1 MKKLFTVLI
10 IVLIAFNSKATIHTI
25 QVWNGYYQFLPA
37 SLTIQ
42 LGDTLQWTPLDPPTM
57 VHTITSA
64 IIPSGA
70 ATFDYTW
77 QLPADTFFQYIPQ
90 IAGLYEY
97 ECTPHIAWNMLGTIT
112 VIGGTTA
119 VTENKTSTFIIYPN
133 PASNYIHFN
142 TLNTIERY
150 IIHDANGAILL
161 SGNTEDKINISTLKN
176 GMYFIKILG
185 DKPKLIKI
193 IKQ

>member
-1 MKKLFTVLI
+1 MKKLFTVII

-112 VIGGTTA
+112 VIGGTTV
-119 VTENKTSTFIIYPN
+119 VTENKTNTFIIYPN

-150 IIHDANGAILL
+150 TIHAANGAILL
-161 SGNTEDKINISTLKN
+161 SGNTEGKINISTLKN
-176 GMYFIKILG
+176 GVYFMKILG
-185 DKPKLIKI
+185 NKPKLIKI

>member
-119 VTENKTSTFIIYPN
+119 VTENKTNTFIIYPN

>member
-37 SLTIQ
+37 SFTIQ
-42 LGDTLQWTPLDPPTM
+42 LGDTIQWLPLDQPTM
-57 VHTITSA
+57 VHTITSTS
-64 IIPSGA
+64 IPSGA

-77 QLPADTFFQYIPQ
+77 QAPADTFFQYIPQ
-90 IAGLYEY
+90 VSGFYEY
-97 ECTPHIAWNMLGTIT
+97 ECTPHIAFGMTGNFT
-112 VIGGTTA
+112 VNGGTTDI
-119 VTENKTSTFIIYPN
+119 TENKTTTSLIYPN
-133 PASNYIHFN
+133 PASNFIHFN
-142 TLNTIERY
+142 ALNTIEEY
-150 IIHDANGAILL
+150 TIHAANGAILL
-161 SGNTEDKINISTLKN
+161 SGNTEDKINISTFKN
-176 GMYFIKILG
+176 GMYFIEILG

>member
-37 SLTIQ
+37 SFTIQ
-42 LGDTLQWTPLDPPTM
+42 LGDTIQWLPLDQPTM

-64 IIPSGA
+64 SIPSGA

-77 QLPADTFFQYIPQ
+77 QAPADTFFQYIAQ
-90 IAGLYEY
+90 IAGIYEY
-97 ECTPHIAWNMLGTIT
+97 ECTPHVAMNMIGNFT
-112 VIGGTTA
+112 VTGGINSINEA
-119 VTENKTSTFIIYPN
+119 KINPLIYPN
-133 PASNYIHFN
+133 PTRDFIHFN
-142 TLNTIERY
+142 TLNTIEKY
-150 IIHDANGAILL
+150 TIHAANGAILL
-161 SGNTEDKINISTLKN
+161 FGNTEDKINISTLKN
-176 GMYFIKILG
+176 GIYFMKILG

-193 IKQ
+193 IKK

>member
-1 MKKLFTVLI
+1 MKKIFILF
-10 IVLIAFNSKATIHTI
+10 IVILVAFNSKATIHTI

-37 SLTIQ
+37 NLTIQ
-42 LGDTLQWTPLDPPTM
+42 LGDTIQWTPLDSPSEM
-57 VHTITSA
+57 HTITSTN
-64 IIPSGA
+64 IPASA
-70 ATFDYTW
+70 ATFDQIW

-90 IAGLYEY
+90 IGGIYEY
-97 ECTPHIAWNMLGTIT
+97 ECTPHVAMNMIGTIT
-112 VIGGTTA
+112 VEGETSAENENNTT
-119 VTENKTSTFIIYPN
+119 TSLIYPN

-142 TLNTIERY
+142 ALNTIEEY
-150 IIHDANGAILL
+150 TIHAANGAILL
-161 SGNTEDKINISTLKN
+161 SGNLEDKINISTFKN

>member
-1 MKKLFTVLI
+1 MRKLFTVLI

-42 LGDTLQWTPLDPPTM
+42 LGDTLQWTPLDQPTM

-64 IIPSGA
+64 SIPSGA

-119 VTENKTSTFIIYPN
+119 VTENKTNTFIIYPN

-150 IIHDANGAILL
+150 TIHAANGAILL
-161 SGNTEDKINISTLKN
+161 SGNTEGKINISTLKN
-176 GMYFIKILG
+176 GVYFMKILG
-185 DKPKLIKI
+185 NKPKLIKI

>member
-1 MKKLFTVLI
+1 V
-10 IVLIAFNSKATIHTI
+10 AFNSKATIHTI

-37 SLTIQ
+37 SFTIQ
-42 LGDTLQWTPLDPPTM
+42 LGDTIQWTPLDPPTM

-64 IIPSGA
+64 SIPSGA

-77 QLPADTFFQYIPQ
+77 QAPTDTFFQYIPQ
-90 IAGLYEY
+90 VSGFYEY
-97 ECTPHIAWNMLGTIT
+97 ECTPHIAFGMTGNFT
-112 VIGGTTA
+112 VNGGTTEI
-119 VTENKTSTFIIYPN
+119 TENKTTTSLIYPN

-142 TLNTIERY
+142 ALNTIEEY
-150 IIHDANGAILL
+150 TIHAANGTILL
-161 SGNTEDKINISTLKN
+161 SGNLEDKINISTLKN

>member
-1 MKKLFTVLI
+1 MKKIFILLI
-10 IVLIAFNSKATIHTI
+10 VILVAFNSKATIHSV

-37 SLTIQ
+37 SFTIQ
-42 LGDTLQWTPLDPPTM
+42 LGDTIQWTPLDPPTM

-64 IIPSGA
+64 SIPSGA

-77 QLPADTFFQYIPQ
+77 QAPADTFFQYIPQ
-90 IAGLYEY
+90 VSGFYEY
-97 ECTPHIAWNMLGTIT
+97 ECTPHVAMNMIGTIT
-112 VIGGTTA
+112 VEEGTSA
-119 VTENKTSTFIIYPN
+119 VNENNTTTSLIYPN
-133 PASNYIHFN
+133 PAKNFIHFN
-142 TLNTIERY
+142 ALNTIEEY
-150 IIHDANGAILL
+150 TIHAANGAILL
-161 SGNTEDKINISTLKN
+161 SGNTEDKINISTFKN

>member
-1 MKKLFTVLI
+1 
-10 IVLIAFNSKATIHTI
+10 
-25 QVWNGYYQFLPA
+25 
-37 SLTIQ
+37 
-42 LGDTLQWTPLDPPTM
+42 M

-150 IIHDANGAILL
+150 TIHAANGAILL
-161 SGNTEDKINISTLKN
+161 SGNTEGKINISTLKN

>member
-142 TLNTIERY
+142 TLNTIERC